1 MTNKPKPFQDDTE
14 AGSALAIELKQA
26 KERQKKLEYAL
37 HKSFPIE
44 LYKQARPEVEADC
57 HGIRERII
65 EHFLEHDID
74 EIDFKE
80 EGQKRKIGLYEHLK
94 KASSL
99 LAIELQKSKE
109 RGKSLDSALQE
120 IFPIDLYKHL
130 RPDIKAVTNGDSR
143 EVIEH
148 FVAHDINTIDIKKEH
163 FKYANTAALQTA
175 ESCLRNLNLEDPS
188 EEIPKEDKRSLALL
202 KTKGNISNLKANKDH
217 DFAIKHTSIH
227 YKSNSVCTWIP
238 KNGCSNIRYSI
249 AKENGTIAGVEE
261 IEWIHRNND
270 CFNTSTKEAL
280 QADYTFIILRNP
292 FKRLLSFFLDKLCH
306 SQKDQSEE
314 SYQRAHKAF
323 NFNGDLNY
331 SDFIDYIWENT
342 DSIYNDEHARPQ
354 CDFLL
359 YRSYDNYFALEEIKK
374 ANQEIFE
381 KTGINLEDIRDKN
394 SIFTSKGCERTQEIT
409 HMTKANEISQ
419 LLNQNKIPIPENM
432 YTNEMIKKVST
443 LYLQD
448 ILLYCSKIKDGRSE
462 MDYWIQKA
470 IMNQ

>member
-188 EEIPKEDKRSLALL
+188 EEIPQEDKRSLALL

-238 KNGCSNIRYSI
+238 KNACSTLRYSI
-249 AKENGTIAGVEE
+249 ALSNGAISGIEE
-261 IEWIHRNND
+261 IDWIHKNNLS
-270 CFNTSTKEAL
+270 FTASNKELLDAK
-280 QADYTFIILRNP
+280 YTFTILRNP
-292 FKRLLSFFLDKLCH
+292 FKRLLSFYCDKICN
-306 SQKDQSEE
+306 SSKNSNDS
-314 SYQRAHKAF
+314 SYETAQTTLKT
-323 NFNGDLNY
+323 DL
-331 SDFIDYIWENT
+331 STSFEDFINILWQDP
-342 DSIYNDEHARPQ
+342 AM
-354 CDFLL
+354 
-359 YRSYDNYFALEEIKK
+359 KK
-374 ANQEIFE
+374 KNNAKIQNI
-381 KTGINLEDIRDKN
+381 N
-394 SIFTSKGCERTQEIT
+394 SIIDAPPRE
-409 HMTKANEISQ
+409 
-419 LLNQNKIPIPENM
+419 
-432 YTNEMIKKVST
+432 Y
-443 LYLQD
+443 LY
-448 ILLYCSKIKDGRSE
+448 I
-462 MDYWIQKA
+462 
-470 IMNQ
+470 